1 MQHIPATITF
11 GKLERRDL
19 PTVVEWLAR
28 PHVAEWWGDGD
39 DFEED
44 YAPVIAGDVPT
55 EAFIASAGA
64 DLIGFI
70 QSYRA
75 TGFHDEGW
83 WLDEH
88 DPGVHGIDQFL
99 ADGARLGQGLGT
111 AMITAFLARLFRD
124 PAVSR
129 VQTDP
134 SPLNGRA
141 IRCYEKC
148 GFRRHGE
155 IITLDG
161 PALLMYCERPTQ
173 LVG

>member
-1 MQHIPATITF
+1 MNFRQ
-11 GKLERRDL
+11 LEERDV
-19 PTVVEWLAR
+19 PTVAEWLTR
-28 PHVAEWWGDGD
+28 PHVAEWWGDAA

-44 YAPVIAGDVPT
+44 YAPVIAGDSPT
-55 EAFIASAGA
+55 KAFIASAG
-64 DLIGFI
+64 IEPVGFI

-75 TGFHDEGW
+75 TDCHDEGW
-83 WLDEH
+83 WLDER

-111 AMITAFLARLFRD
+111 AMISAFVARLFRD
-124 PAVSR
+124 PAVTR

-134 SPLNGRA
+134 SPLNARA

-155 IITLDG
+155 IVTLDG
-161 PALLMYCERPTQ
+161 PASLLYCERPSRPI
-173 LVG
+173 G